1 MPHSLAPAMAG
12 GYSALSPLPVGG
24 RRRKSHGKSHGKS
37 HKKTLRIVKKSTVHN
52 MLKKKGMK
60 MRGGDGEG
68 MASPAPPPP
77 PPATGGRRSR
87 RRSHRRRGFSLF

>member
-24 RRRKSHGKSHGKS
+24 RRRKSHGKS

-87 RRSHRRRGFSLF
+87 RRSHRRRSLFSF